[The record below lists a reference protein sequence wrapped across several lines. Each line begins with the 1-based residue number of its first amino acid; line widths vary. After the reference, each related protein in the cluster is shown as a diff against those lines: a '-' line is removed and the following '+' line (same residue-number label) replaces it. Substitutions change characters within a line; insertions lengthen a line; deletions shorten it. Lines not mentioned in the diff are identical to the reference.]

1 MTEQRRN
8 LINASDAVLELRRT
22 YGVRLSPVTIRQ
34 WAARKHIGSHSL
46 RRERYDLREIVRHAQ
61 HRGLIAGHPSCV

>member
-1 MTEQRRN
+1 MVDKRF

-22 YGVRLSPVTIRQ
+22 YGVRLSAVTIRQ

-46 RRERYDLREIVRHAQ
+46 RRERYDLREIIQHAQ
-61 HRGLIAGHPSCV
+61 ERGLIAGHGDVV

>member
-1 MTEQRRN
+1 MTDRKFP

-34 WAARKHIGSHSL
+34 WAARKHIGSYGF
-46 RRERYDLREIVRHAQ
+46 RRERYDLREVIAYATE
-61 HRGLIAGHPSCV
+61 RGLIAKDPRLM